1 MTKDTQEE
9 LDEKIYQNLGLLVV
23 PFSGT
28 LHALEPSTVR
38 LIKTSGDGGPEPFLD
53 P

>member
-23 PFSGT
+23 AFSGAQ
-28 LHALEPSTVR
+28 HALESSTVH
-38 LIKTSGDGGPEPFLD
+38 LIKTGGDGGPEPFLD